1 MHKNISWSGYEWIT
15 RERWGNIHADKLFCH
30 YNPKCVYKDDYE
42 YLHLLTKKDPKKFK
56 IKQGDN
62 QTVIESPIGVG
73 LVSSKEKFGYGYY
86 EIEAKLPLGENLWP
100 AFWMWSWDG
109 WPPEIDVFEGYT
121 DNRKGYL
128 KFNRFNPFGFYNVQ
142 SNFHY
147 KDIKTSKN
155 ANAKAKTHYFGLK
168 NPTTNFIKY
177 GLKYLEDEITI
188 FYNGRAVRSL
198 PKPLL
203 QYFRGHQMNV
213 IINNS
218 VSQGVDETKENYSDF
233 VIKYFKYEPL

>member
-1 MHKNISWSGYEWIT
+1 MI
-15 RERWGNIHADKLFCH
+15 
-30 YNPKCVYKDDYE
+30 
-42 YLHLLTKKDPKKFK
+42 
-56 IKQGDN
+56 
-62 QTVIESPIGVG
+62 
-73 LVSSKEKFGYGYY
+73 
-86 EIEAKLPLGENLWP
+86 
-100 AFWMWSWDG
+100 
-109 WPPEIDVFEGYT
+109 
-121 DNRKGYL
+121 
-128 KFNRFNPFGFYNVQ
+128 
-142 SNFHY
+142 
-147 KDIKTSKN
+147 
-155 ANAKAKTHYFGLK
+155 
-168 NPTTNFIKY
+168 NFIKY